1 VIVAVDEPLVRWQW
15 IADHTD
21 EIRELT
27 FEHIQLTAVAVSI
40 GFVIAMVLAIVAV
53 RWRRAYGPLA
63 AVTGLLYSIPSLALF
78 AALVPI
84 TGLGFRT
91 AEIGLVSY
99 TLLILLRNIVAGI
112 DGVPASVREAADAM
126 GMTPWRR
133 FVTVELRLAT
143 PAIIAGLRIAT
154 VTTVGLVTVTALV
167 GNGGYGDFINDGLQ
181 RTFPTPIILGCTLSI
196 ALAVALDVGF
206 VLIERLLTPW
216 QRATARR

>member
-1 VIVAVDEPLVRWQW
+1 MTGASEPLVRWDW
-15 IADHTD
+15 VGDHVD
-21 EIRELT
+21 DIRALT
-27 FEHIQLTAVAVSI
+27 IEHLKLTAVAVSV
-40 GFVIAMVLAIVAV
+40 GFVIAMGLGLAAV
-53 RWRRAYGPLA
+53 RWRRTYGPMA
-63 AVTGLLYSIPSLALF
+63 AATGLLYSIPSLALF

-133 FVTVELRLAT
+133 FLSVDLRLAT
-143 PAIIAGLRIAT
+143 PTIVAGLRIAT

-181 RTFPTPIILGCTLSI
+181 RNFPTPILLGCTLSI
-196 ALAVALDVGF
+196 AMAIVLDVAF
-206 VLIERLLTPW
+206 VAIERALTPW
-216 QRATARR
+216 QRSRR

>member
-1 VIVAVDEPLVRWQW
+1 VIAVEEPLVRWQW

-21 EIRELT
+21 EIKTLT
-27 FEHIQLTAVAVSI
+27 IEHVQLTAVAVVV
-40 GFVIAMVLAIVAV
+40 GFGIAFVLAMISV
-53 RWRRAYGPLA
+53 RWRSTYPPLA

-112 DGVPASVREAADAM
+112 DGVPAHVIEAADAM

-133 FVTVELRLAT
+133 FLTVELRLAT
-143 PAIIAGLRIAT
+143 PAIVAGLRIAT

-181 RTFPTPIILGCTLSI
+181 RTFPTPIILGAALSI
-196 ALAVALDVGF
+196 ALAVILDIGF
-206 VLIERLLTPW
+206 VVIERVLTPW
-216 QRATARR
+216 QRA